1 LSHPSVAIVIL
12 NWNGK
17 NYLEKFLPS
26 LMATSYLNHKIV
38 IADNAST
45 DDSVVFLRQQYPQI
59 GIVELAKNFGYAGG
73 YNEALKEIDA
83 DYYVLLNSDVEV
95 SQAWLDPLVSL
106 MEAKKNCAA
115 CQPKI
120 LSYHNKKQFE
130 YAGGA
135 GGWIDAFG
143 YPFNRGRVFEYCEE
157 DHGQYNHTEKIFWAS
172 GAALMIRSNVF
183 HELEGFDDFLF
194 AHQEEIDLCWRA
206 QLKGYSIYCC
216 TESTIYH
223 VGGGTL
229 PKGNSRKT
237 FLNYRNNQILLFKNL
252 PLSEKWW
259 KIPFRMMLD
268 QVAALKML
276 LSGDGG
282 YFVAVIKAHLAFI
295 NWIFFQKKRSGT
307 YQKKKLTLLDGVY
320 NGNIVWQHFVKKK
333 KTFTE
338 IVGEEAGSNA

>member
-1 LSHPSVAIVIL
+1 
-12 NWNGK
+12 
-17 NYLEKFLPS
+17 
-26 LMATSYLNHKIV
+26 MATSYLNHKIV

-45 DDSVVFLRQQYPQI
+45 DDSVSFVRQQYPQV
-59 GIVELAKNFGYAGG
+59 GIDKLERNYGYAGG
-73 YNEALKEIDA
+73 YNEALKKVNA

-95 SQAWLDPLVSL
+95 TPGWLDPLVSL
-106 MEAKKNCAA
+106 MEAEKNAAA

-120 LSYHNKKQFE
+120 LSYHNKNQFE
-130 YAGGA
+130 YAGAA

-143 YPFNRGRVFEYCEE
+143 YPFNRGRVFESCED
-157 DHGQYNHTEKIFWAS
+157 DHGQYNSTEKIFWAS
-172 GAALMIRSNVF
+172 GAALMFRSKVF
-183 HELEGFDDFLF
+183 HELGGFDEFLF

-216 TESTIYH
+216 PGSTVYH

-282 YFVAVIKAHLAFI
+282 YFIAVIKAHLAFI
-295 NWIFFQKKRSGT
+295 NWIFFQKKRSGA
-307 YQKKKLTLLDGVY
+307 YQRKKLTLLDGVF
-320 NGNIVWQHFVKKK
+320 NGNIVWQHFVEKK
-333 KTFTE
+333 KTFKE
-338 IVGEEAGSNA
+338 IVGKETKSSF

>member
-1 LSHPSVAIVIL
+1 MSHLSVAIVIL

-26 LMATSYLNHKIV
+26 LMATTYGYFKIV

-45 DDSVVFLRQQYPQI
+45 DDSVSFVQQAYPNVDLI
-59 GIVELAKNFGYAGG
+59 LLKKNLGYAGG
-73 YNEALKEIDA
+73 YNEALKNIES
-83 DYYVLLNSDVEV
+83 DYFVLLNSDVEV
-95 SQAWLDPLVSL
+95 TPGWLDPMVSL
-106 MEAKKNCAA
+106 MEADKNCAA

-120 LSYHNKKQFE
+120 LSYHHKKEFE
-130 YAGGA
+130 YAGAA

-157 DHGQYNHTEKIFWAS
+157 DKGQYNSTEKIFWAS
-172 GAALMIRSNVF
+172 GAALMIRSRIF

-206 QLKGYSIYCC
+206 QLKGYDIYCC
-216 TESTIYH
+216 ADSIVYH

-229 PKGNSRKT
+229 PRGNSRKT
-237 FLNYRNNQILLFKNL
+237 FLNYRNNQILLYKNL

-282 YFVAVIKAHLAFI
+282 YFIAVIKAHLAFI
-295 NWIFFQKKRSGT
+295 KWIFFQKKRQVA
-307 YQKKKLTLLDGVY
+307 YKKKKLTLLDGVF

-338 IVGEEAGSNA
+338 IVGEKPSSDT